1 MSLLSPAASPSSKTA
16 DLNFASRK
24 RQRSQSMQSDSSTS
38 IKRAASEGP
47 SATPISIDH
56 ITDTTASAV
65 VLPQDHDNEID
76 AYMAEQG
83 YDVPLNTLVPTQPPP
98 ANLSVEQK
106 AARIQQLRSKP
117 MVAGDTWY
125 IISRQWFK
133 PWAIACGILSD
144 KTVAPLQEEAIG
156 PPDNSSLFDVQGNL
170 TSTLVEGVDVE
181 FLPQEAWSELVAWCV
196 SYLLPL
202 TFFIISF
209 LPQVWSANKTT
220 PSLRHQQRVYADLL
234 GTSTSQFKS
243 LSSQR
248 FRCRW

>member
-1 MSLLSPAASPSSKTA
+1 VATAVVAGKSTSRGKYQEFLLVPLKGSLSDLNVTVMSLLSPAASPSSKST

-56 ITDTTASAV
+56 ITDTTTSAV
-65 VLPQDHDNEID
+65 DLLQEHDNEID

-83 YDVPLNTLVPTQPPP
+83 YDVPLNTLVPIQPPP
-98 ANLSVEQK
+98 ANLSIEQK

-117 MVAGDTWY
+117 MVVGDTWY

-156 PPDNSSLFDVQGNL
+156 PPDNSSLFDVRGNL
-170 TSTLVEGVDVE
+170 TSTLVEGVEVE

-196 SYLLPL
+196 SYIPLP
-202 TFFIISF
+202 SF
-209 LPQVWSANKTT
+209 LH
-220 PSLRHQQRVYADLL
+220 LI
-234 GTSTSQFKS
+234 
-243 LSSQR
+243 LSISGMVSR
-248 FRCRW
+248 